1 VNEANAEL
9 QRNLEV
15 FRTWLPKLLD
25 ESKDQ
30 YVIIASGEI
39 VQVFETYEAAVNF
52 GYRSFP
58 SDSAQYLLQK
68 IAPIPERADIHTACR
83 AA

>member
-1 VNEANAEL
+1 MKRDDAEFQL
-9 QRNLEV
+9 NLEV
-15 FRTWLPKLLD
+15 FRTRLPQLLD

-39 VQVFETYEAAVNF
+39 VQVFETYEAALSF

-58 SDSAQYLLQK
+58 SDGAQYLLQK
-68 IAPIPERADIHTACR
+68 IAPIPERADIHMACR

>member
-1 VNEANAEL
+1 VNRENAEFH
-9 QRNLEV
+9 RNLEA
-15 FRTWLPKLLD
+15 FRTRLPKLLD
-25 ESKDQ
+25 ESRGQ
-30 YVIIASGEI
+30 YVIISSGEI

-52 GYRSFP
+52 GYHRFP